1 MTTGRP
7 GRLADVDIGGTGPG
21 RKRLGVLGTLV
32 WDTIRHPGTSGPVE
46 AWGGIAYALAA
57 FEKVLPSDWV
67 VAPMIKVGQDL
78 AEEATACLGS
88 FSRTWD
94 MQFVRVVPEANNR
107 VELVYDNPAER
118 LEVLRGGVPGWSAAE
133 VEAILPAFDAL
144 YANFISGR
152 ELTLAGAR
160 CIRDRLSGPSYADL
174 HSLFLD
180 IESDGRRSPRYLPCS
195 EEWAGCF
202 DAVQMNQ
209 DEFALFARG
218 DGDPWSVAERVLDGR
233 AGTIIVTRGAE
244 GVDLVTRG
252 EVRGPGARERVPV
265 PRGSAPG
272 DPTGCGDVW
281 GATYFA
287 GILAGLDGRMCVER
301 AHSMARSKLGC
312 SGADEFRRSL
322 SGRVQP

>member
-1 MTTGRP
+1 MTAGRP
-7 GRLADVDIGGTGPG
+7 RRLADADIGGAGPG

-67 VAPMIKVGQDL
+67 VAPMIKVGRDL
-78 AEEATACLGS
+78 AEEARACLGS
-88 FSRTWD
+88 FSRTCD
-94 MQFVRVVPEANNR
+94 MRFMQVVPEPNNR
-107 VELVYDNPAER
+107 VELIYANPAER
-118 LEVLRGGVPGWSAAE
+118 LEVLSGGVSGWSAAG
-133 VEAILPAFDAL
+133 VEAIVPEFDAL

-160 CIRDRLSGPSYADL
+160 LIRDRLSGPSYADL

-180 IESDGRRSPRYLPCS
+180 TESDGRRSPRYLPCC

-209 DEFALFARG
+209 NEFALFARG

-233 AGTIIVTRGAE
+233 VGTIIVTRGAE
-244 GVDLVTRG
+244 GVDLMTRG
-252 EVRGPGARERVPV
+252 EVQGPVTRERVPV
-265 PRGSAPG
+265 RHGSASG

-287 GILAGLDGRMCVER
+287 GILAGLDGRMSAER

-312 SGADEFRRSL
+312 SGADEFRRFL
-322 SGRVQP
+322 SAGIQT

>member
-7 GRLADVDIGGTGPG
+7 CRLADVDIGRTGPG

-32 WDTIRHPGTSGPVE
+32 WDTIRHPGTRGPVE

-57 FEKVLPSDWV
+57 FEKALPAEWV

-88 FSRTWD
+88 FSRIGD
-94 MQFVRVVPEANNR
+94 MRFVRVVPEANNR

-133 VEAILPAFDAL
+133 VEVILPAFDAL

-152 ELTLAGAR
+152 ELTLEGAR
-160 CIRDRLSGPSYADL
+160 RIRDRLSGPSYADL

-180 IESDGRRSPRYLPCS
+180 IESDGRRRPRYLPGS

-209 DEFALFARG
+209 NEFALFARG
-218 DGDPWSVAERVLDGR
+218 DGDPWWVAERVLDGR
-233 AGTIIVTRGAE
+233 VGTIIVTRGAE
-244 GVDLVTRG
+244 GVDLMTTG
-252 EVRGPGARERVPV
+252 EVRGPVTRERIPV
-265 PRGSAPG
+265 TGGLAPG
-272 DPTGCGDVW
+272 DPTGCGDIW

-287 GILAGLDGRMCVER
+287 GVLAGLDGRTCAES
-301 AHSMARSKLGC
+301 AHAMARSKLGC
-312 SGADEFRRSL
+312 SGAEEFRRFL
-322 SGRVQP
+322 SGSVWP